1 MTVISSLGSLR
12 LDIFLLSVLCGFT
25 VFLKH
30 LLAELLSVVSE
41 TVGASFFADELE
53 DMLTLFA
60 FDFEDFKRD
69 AGRCCIALSLIFEEQ
84 FKKFVVQVEVWLL
97 SLADLVV
104 ELPDIV
110 IDSWLLHAGATQ
122 EDLLD
127 PEEEVSS
134 SGILAV
140 QEEAAR
146 NLRARVRVEAELL
159 DIWITFLLLSKRSEN
174 ILHIAAELGVSSY
187 RFPSRMVLLHVN

>member
-1 MTVISSLGSLR
+1 LTVISSLGSLR
-12 LDIFLLSVLCGFT
+12 LDVFLLSVLCGFT

-41 TVGASFFADELE
+41 TVGAAFFADELE

-60 FDFEDFKRD
+60 FDFEDFERD
-69 AGRCCIALSLIFEEQ
+69 AGRSCIALSLIFEEQ

-97 SLADLVV
+97 RLADLVV

-110 IDSWLLHAGATQ
+110 IDSWFLHARATQ

-127 PEEEVSS
+127 PKEEVSS

-146 NLRARVRVEAELL
+146 NLRARIRVEAELL

-174 ILHIAAELGVSSY
+174 ILHIAAELGVSSN